1 MTPEQLLEQLF
12 ILPTR
17 ELDALGVSTVVLSL
31 LQHEGESAQLME
43 GELAGTPHHWVL
55 WQDRLVDFRYP
66 SIDAAEAG
74 IRPVSECAHYRGK
87 PLEVAAI
94 PKVMLPAFCGGDHA
108 HFDHLAGKGE
118 A

>member
-1 MTPEQLLEQLF
+1 MSPEQLLEQLF

-17 ELDALGVSTVVLSL
+17 ELNALGVSTVVLSL
-31 LQHEGESAQLME
+31 LHHEGEQAQLME
-43 GELAGTPHHWVL
+43 GTLDGSPHHWVI

-66 SIDAAEAG
+66 GIQTPEAG
-74 IRPVSECAHYRGK
+74 IRPVSECSHYRGNRAG
-87 PLEVAAI
+87 VAPI

-108 HFDHLAGKGE
+108 HFDHLAGKSE

>member
-12 ILPTR
+12 TLPTR

-31 LQHEGESAQLME
+31 LRHEGDAAELMT
-43 GELAGTPHHWVL
+43 GTLAGRPHHWVL

-66 SIDAAEAG
+66 GIQTPEAG
-74 IRPVSECAHYRGK
+74 IRPISECAHYRGK
-87 PLEVAAI
+87 PVAVAPI
-94 PKVMLPAFCGGDHA
+94 PKVMLPAFCGNDHA

>member
-1 MTPEQLLEQLF
+1 MTPEQLLAQLF
-12 ILPTR
+12 ALPTQK
-17 ELDALGVSTVVLSL
+17 LDSLALSTVVLSL
-31 LQHEGESAQLME
+31 LHHEGEAVRLME
-43 GELAGTPHHWVL
+43 GTLDGSPHHWVI

-66 SIDAAEAG
+66 GIQTPEAG
-74 IRPVSECAHYRGK
+74 IRPVDECSHYRGAPAK
-87 PLEVAAI
+87 VAPV